1 MTDDLSTF
9 VAQSPLCST
18 HEHTE
23 FERFYQESRRDI
35 LTHLFDNYVIHDLF
49 SAGAN
54 PQSIEALLDTSNPDI
69 EDRFKAVETAWQR
82 IRMGGFAEA
91 VRLAAFE
98 LFEIEDISPESL
110 RRSSETTNLV
120 DSPGERLR
128 LLRDVANLD
137 HVQVDPN
144 RRPLPLE
151 MLGQIFFHYD
161 LNVFDLCNGTP
172 ELSEL
177 TEITGEEV
185 HSISSLASAIER
197 LLERSHKYVVALKSQ
212 HAYKRTLEWTERSDD
227 EAASALDSWL
237 RLGSNISE
245 ADRLCLGDWCTSFVA
260 RLAGTYNL
268 PFKLHTGLYGGNGF
282 MNLNYISARHLSRL
296 VARHTSTRFLL
307 MHIAY
312 PYSDELIALVKHYNN
327 VAVDMC
333 WAWCINP
340 VHASEFVQRFIHGA
354 PVNKLFIFGGDA
366 LTPAATV
373 GYALQA
379 RRWLA
384 RCLRREVSEG
394 FLTEKS
400 GVDLAGFLMMDNPK
414 DYFDVAAKSAALLAA
429 GSDTAFREA
438 RYNPFRNPTKSI
450 RNSGR
455 S

>member
-1 MTDDLSTF
+1 MADDLSTF
-9 VAQSPLCST
+9 IAQSPLCST

-23 FERFYQESRRDI
+23 IDSFYQEARHDI
-35 LTHLFDNYVIHDLF
+35 LTHLFDNYVIHDLY
-49 SAGAN
+49 SAGATS
-54 PQSIEALLDTSNPDI
+54 QSIEALLDVSNPDI
-69 EDRFKAVETAWQR
+69 GSRFSAVETAWQH
-82 IRMGGFAEA
+82 IKMGGFAEA

-98 LFEIEDISPESL
+98 LFEIENITSESL
-110 RRSSETTNLV
+110 KKASAGTNLV
-120 DSPGERLR
+120 GGPGERLR

-137 HVQVDPN
+137 HVQVDPG

-151 MLGQIFFHYD
+151 MIGQTFFHYD

-185 HSISSLASAIER
+185 DSLRTLALSIEK
-197 LLERSHKYVVALKSQ
+197 LLEGSHKYVVALKSQ

-227 EAASALDSWL
+227 EAASALTSWL
-237 RLGSNISE
+237 RLGANISE
-245 ADRLCLGDWCTSFVA
+245 ADRLCLGDWCTSYVA
-260 RLAGTYNL
+260 KLAAKYNL
-268 PFKLHTGLYGGNGF
+268 PFKLHTGLYGGNNF
-282 MNLNYISARHLSRL
+282 MDLKYIPAGSLSRL
-296 VARHTSTRFLL
+296 VSRHPDTRFLL

-312 PYSDELIALVKHYNN
+312 PYSDELIAMAKHYNN

-333 WAWCINP
+333 WAWSINP
-340 VHASEFVQRFIHGA
+340 IHATDFVQRFIHGA

-379 RRWLA
+379 RRWLT
-384 RCLRREVSEG
+384 RCLRREVTEG
-394 FLTEKS
+394 FLSEKS

-429 GSDTAFREA
+429 GSDTTLREA
-438 RYNPFRNPTKSI
+438 GSNPFRNRTRSI